1 MRTFVAGVLF
11 LLSELASAQEIVRTT
26 PGAWAMGFVRVE
38 SAGPWA
44 ASLELH
50 ERTWGMFADQ
60 ATALIRPAVHR
71 DLSDHLEAAIG
82 GTWVGT
88 PADLGRLDELNGW
101 EQLTFN
107 GGDGAWTWA
116 TRVRQ
121 EHRWL
126 QDVPNGDWS
135 IRANRIRVRVGMQHG
150 LRQSDWYVAGLV
162 EWWGNQDAAFRA
174 ATFSRTWRAVTV
186 GRAFDAGWK
195 LQLTALHQM
204 DALSAGWRISE
215 IGQISLLRTWSQ

>member
-1 MRTFVAGVLF
+1 MRGVIASA
-11 LLSELASAQEIVRTT
+11 LLILAAVASAQEIDRTT
-26 PGAWAMGFVRVE
+26 PGAWAMGLVRYE
-38 SAGPWA
+38 SQGPWA
-44 ASLELH
+44 VSLELH

-88 PADLGRLDELNGW
+88 PSDLGRLDELNGW
-101 EQLTFN
+101 EQLALK

-126 QDVPNGDWS
+126 QTEPESDFSTRG
-135 IRANRIRVRVGMQHG
+135 NRIRVRVGMKHD
-150 LRQSDWYVAGLV
+150 LPQSAWYVAGFV
-162 EWWGNQDAAFRA
+162 EWWGNQDSAFRA

-204 DALSAGWRISE
+204 DALPEGWRISE
-215 IGQISLLRTWSQ
+215 IGQISLLRTWSK